1 MQRCASFAA
10 SLRQLVFD
18 WGLIGLLLFGIGL
31 LISEVLRPEVVL
43 DPIEVPEDI
52 AKLGYSGVVVAE
64 QLADAA
70 LNIELETRELSTQN
84 S

>member
-31 LISEVLRPEVVL
+31 LISEVRRPEVVL